1 MPTNP
6 FDSRLAMIQEVV
18 KRIKQIMQIMQTINE
33 YNEEMNKYLF
43 LDDNDVLFDWFNIP
57 NNLNTLNKVYLE
69 IRRQFFALVKNKTIT
84 PSEYFET
91 LNILVLK
98 LDNEL
103 KKLVEIKTNYNKLES
118 LFSKSKEN
126 IETLSR
132 ETFKYMGLAKTKEN
146 FDQGMANDIDSNV
159 KNFFRLLEEAIITHN
174 AMIYFFLQ
182 QYVDFPPTTE
192 EYTKKETFL
201 EKQID
206 ETKIEIT
213 YILFMISKPIAPL
226 DDSPRPTGFDSGS
239 KHSYAPTIIVG
250 GLKRRRSKF
259 PSYKYYVKAFKSY
272 SKRKLKTFRKRR
284 NYKKTKRNIY

>member
-6 FDSRLAMIQEVV
+6 FDSRLAMTQEVV
-18 KRIKQIMQIMQTINE
+18 KRIKQIMQTINE

-57 NNLNTLNKVYLE
+57 NNLNTLNEVYLK
-69 IRRQFFALVKNKTIT
+69 ITRQFFALVKNKTIT

-146 FDQGMANDIDSNV
+146 FDQGMANNIDSNV
-159 KNFFRLLEEAIITHN
+159 ENFFRLLEKAIITHN
-174 AMIYFFLQ
+174 DMISVFLQ
-182 QYVDFPPTTE
+182 QFVDFPPTTE
-192 EYTKKETFL
+192 EYTKQETFL
-201 EKQID
+201 EEQID

-213 YILFMISKPIAPL
+213 NILFMISKPNAPL

-239 KHSYAPTIIVG
+239 KRSYAPTIIVG

-284 NYKKTKRNIY
+284 NYKKTKRGKH